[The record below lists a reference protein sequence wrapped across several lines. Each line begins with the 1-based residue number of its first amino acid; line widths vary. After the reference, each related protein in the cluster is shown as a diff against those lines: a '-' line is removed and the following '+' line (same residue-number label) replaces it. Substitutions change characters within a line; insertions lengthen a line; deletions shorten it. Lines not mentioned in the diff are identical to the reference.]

1 MIREAYTHFVGV
13 HPDYRNM
20 GIAKQLYE
28 TFFGKVHELGCS
40 TVRDYE
46 GEGQHYIGFSKRITT
61 KVLKKS
67 HLGLIFENES

>member
-1 MIREAYTHFVGV
+1 MLYCGV
-13 HPDYRNM
+13 HPDYRNK

-46 GEGQHYIGFSKRITT
+46 GEDSIISASRKG
-61 KVLKKS
+61 
-67 HLGLIFENES
+67 